1 MCVGVAVPSAV
12 ERKELQR
19 FPVVKEV
26 ASEINGLIVNM
37 CSLLNA
43 VSVFFYRKCHPS
55 SINYL
60 VTFSS

>member
-26 ASEINGLIVNM
+26 ASEINGLIANL
-37 CSLLNA
+37 CSLLN
-43 VSVFFYRKCHPS
+43 VFFYRKCHPS